1 MVLLKYV
8 IHQFCVDRSNE
19 YTFLQMLIDWLI
31 DYWLIDVGEKYFVH
45 IKNEFNNNHTENK
58 GEIG

>member
-31 DYWLIDVGEKYFVH
+31 DW
-45 IKNEFNNNHTENK
+45 
-58 GEIG
+58 